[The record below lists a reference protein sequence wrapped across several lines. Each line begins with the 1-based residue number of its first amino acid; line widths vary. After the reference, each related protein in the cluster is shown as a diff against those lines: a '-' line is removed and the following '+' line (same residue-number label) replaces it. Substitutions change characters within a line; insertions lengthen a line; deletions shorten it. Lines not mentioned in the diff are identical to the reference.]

1 MNKELTYRILTSIIV
16 LPILIISIFKSGV
29 ILLILLFFVYLF
41 SFYEVI
47 KNTKNLLFILLSNI
61 ILITAFYSLYY
72 LRGNTDYTLVVL
84 LWILFATFL
93 SDTGG
98 YVFGKV
104 FKGKKLTKISPNKT
118 YSGSIGSIFLS
129 VLSLPVINLF
139 QYIFL
144 SSLLVDFYEIK
155 YFFLTIFISLICQLG
170 DLYVSYLKRKIEI
183 KNISNILPGHGG
195 ILDRIDGLIFVLI
208 IAFFLNQIGLI

>member
-29 ILLILLFFVYLF
+29 VLLILLFFVYLF

>member
-47 KNTKNLLFILLSNI
+47 ENTKNLLFILLSNI